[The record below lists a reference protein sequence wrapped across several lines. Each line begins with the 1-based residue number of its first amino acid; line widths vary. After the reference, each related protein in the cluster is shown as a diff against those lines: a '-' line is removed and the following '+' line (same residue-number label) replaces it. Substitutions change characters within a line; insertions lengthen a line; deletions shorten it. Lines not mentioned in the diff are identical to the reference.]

1 MLVYQQVQLVMLA
14 VIMKPKREAE
24 MNPSMCAQLIFDLTR
39 VLRSH
44 NEEWIISSTNSTGK
58 TKYSYAKKTT
68 TMKLDDYLWLCTK
81 LNSK

>member
-1 MLVYQQVQLVMLA
+1 MLA

-44 NEEWIISSTNSTGK
+44 NEEGIISSTNSTGK
-58 TKYSYAKKTT
+58 TKCSYAKK
-68 TMKLDDYLWLCTK
+68 
-81 LNSK
+81 NNNEIG